1 MSKDLKPA
9 LIRAFYSFMEMEMEG
24 YEIYVDTP
32 EKRFEYSPK
41 SIWVINSKT
50 KKWILELENSG
61 NLWYYYQ
68 LYNNFSNWFNEE
80 LSVFEQLIT
89 MWVVDVLKR
98 GVSTTRL
105 SGDGTHRVV
114 VDVINR
120 GVLTTHNGSEEVR
133 GQVEDVLK
141 RGVSTTLLG
150 EVHCAVTVEDV
161 LKRGVL
167 TTVRSAR
174 NARGM
179 VVDVLNREIKLQ

>member
-9 LIRAFYSFMEMEMEG
+9 LIRAFYGFMEMETEG
-24 YEIYVDTP
+24 YEIYMDTP

-61 NLWYYYQ
+61 NLWYYFQ
-68 LYNNFSNWFNEE
+68 LYNNFSKWFNEE

-89 MWVVDVLKR
+89 MWVVDVLKI

-114 VDVINR
+114 EDVLKR
-120 GVLTTHNGSEEVR
+120 GVLITHNGSEEVR
-133 GQVEDVLK
+133 GQVEDVIK
-141 RGVSTTLLG
+141 RGVSTTNLTIAIRSI
-150 EVHCAVTVEDV
+150 EVNDI
-161 LKRGVL
+161 LKRKTLKTKVYWWKKIIDLYKSL
-167 TTVRSAR
+167 TIRS
-174 NARGM
+174 N
-179 VVDVLNREIKLQ
+179 LS

>member
-9 LIRAFYSFMEMEMEG
+9 LIRAFYGFMEMEMEG
-24 YEIYVDTP
+24 YEMYMDTP

-80 LSVFEQLIT
+80 LSVFEQLIM
-89 MWVVDVLKR
+89 MWVVDVINRGVLTTHACDLPVARQVVDVLKR

-120 GVLTTHNGSEEVR
+120 G
-133 GQVEDVLK
+133 
-141 RGVSTTLLG
+141 
-150 EVHCAVTVEDV
+150 
-161 LKRGVL
+161 
-167 TTVRSAR
+167 
-174 NARGM
+174 
-179 VVDVLNREIKLQ
+179 IKLQ

>member
-9 LIRAFYSFMEMEMEG
+9 LIRAFYSFMEMETEG

-32 EKRFEYSPK
+32 EKRFKYSPK

-80 LSVFEQLIT
+80 RSVFEQLIT

-98 GVSTTRL
+98 GVSTTHL
-105 SGDGTHRVV
+105 FLPADFDVV
-114 VDVINR
+114 V
-120 GVLTTHNGSEEVR
+120 
-133 GQVEDVLK
+133 DVLK
-141 RGVSTTLLG
+141 RGVSTTNHF
-150 EVHCAVTVEDV
+150 V
-161 LKRGVL
+161 GV
-167 TTVRSAR
+167 
-174 NARGM
+174 NNM
-179 VVDVLNREIKLQ
+179 VI

>member
-9 LIRAFYSFMEMEMEG
+9 LIKAFYSFMEMETEG

-32 EKRFEYSPK
+32 EKRFKYSPK

-80 LSVFEQLIT
+80 RSVFEQLIT
-89 MWVVDVLKR
+89 MWVEDVLKNEVSTTRGMFFGRIWPVVDVLK
-98 GVSTTRL
+98 
-105 SGDGTHRVV
+105 
-114 VDVINR
+114 R

-133 GQVEDVLK
+133 GQVEDVLN
-141 RGVSTTLLG
+141 RG
-150 EVHCAVTVEDV
+150 
-161 LKRGVL
+161 
-167 TTVRSAR
+167 
-174 NARGM
+174 
-179 VVDVLNREIKLQ
+179 IKLQ

>member
-9 LIRAFYSFMEMEMEG
+9 LIRAFYGFMEMEMEG
-24 YEIYVDTP
+24 YEMYMDTP

-89 MWVVDVLKR
+89 MWVVDVINR
-98 GVSTTRL
+98 GVLTTLRDRRQW
-105 SGDGTHRVV
+105 SSKV

-141 RGVSTTLLG
+141 RGVSTTQHG
-150 EVHCAVTVEDV
+150 FVQESGVVVDV
-161 LKRGVL
+161 LKRG
-167 TTVRSAR
+167 
-174 NARGM
+174 
-179 VVDVLNREIKLQ
+179 IKLQ

>member
-9 LIRAFYSFMEMEMEG
+9 LIRAFYSFMEMETEG

-32 EKRFEYSPK
+32 EKRFKYSPK

-98 GVSTTRL
+98 GVSTTR
-105 SGDGTHRVV
+105 SDIQIHKGP
-114 VDVINR
+114 VD
-120 GVLTTHNGSEEVR
+120 E
-133 GQVEDVLK
+133 VLK
-141 RGVSTTLLG
+141 RG
-150 EVHCAVTVEDV
+150 
-161 LKRGVL
+161 
-167 TTVRSAR
+167 
-174 NARGM
+174 
-179 VVDVLNREIKLQ
+179 IKIS